1 MASAADA
8 EHMMSTTFGLF
19 NTSVMGMAAQSDAL
33 ANISEN
39 IANSSTVG
47 YKESST
53 QFLTV
58 LNGFQNS
65 EAFGGGVETR
75 SRYNIT
81 GQGALQ
87 HTGAA
92 TDLAIKG
99 AGFFVVTDGSGT
111 TMLTRAGS
119 FVPDAQGRLV
129 NAAGYYLMGFSA
141 ANAPSSTT
149 SNALSSMQLIKVR
162 TDKLFASASTAGT
175 LSANLPAGATIV
187 AAANLPSTNSAT
199 AQYSAKTSLT
209 TYDNLGNA
217 VKLDVYYAK
226 TGANTWEMSAYNS
239 ADASASGGF
248 PYASAALTTQTLT
261 FSAANGGLTSS
272 SPVSIAIPGGA
283 TVALDISNTTQ
294 LGAGFSVNNA
304 NVNGN
309 SAGAISQIQIGSDGS
324 LNYLLDNGQ
333 SIPAFKIGLA
343 NVASPTNLTSLNGDV
358 FAANSD
364 SGQIYVGSPGTGGLG
379 TILSQTLESSTV
391 DLATELSSMI
401 ISQRAFTA
409 NSQVFQVA
417 SDVLQVLNNLK

>member
-1 MASAADA
+1 
-8 EHMMSTTFGLF
+8 MSTTFGLF

-75 SRYNIT
+75 SRYNIQ

-99 AGFFVVTDGSGT
+99 AGFFVVSDGSGAT
-111 TMLTRAGS
+111 LLTRAGS
-119 FVPDAQGRLV
+119 FVADAQGRLV

-141 ANAPSSTT
+141 ASAPSSTT

-175 LSANLPAGATIV
+175 LSANLPAGATII

-226 TGANTWEMSAYNS
+226 TGPNTWEMTAYNS

-248 PYASAALTTQTLT
+248 PYASAALSTQTLT

-309 SAGAISQIQIGSDGS
+309 SAGAISQIQIGSDGG

-343 NVASPTNLTSLNGDV
+343 NVASPTNLTSINGDV
-358 FAANSD
+358 FAANTD
-364 SGQIYVGSPGTGGLG
+364 SGQIYAGSPGTGGLG